1 LRGWNQSRRLLR
13 FSPRKNWTISGGKP
27 ANPDDT
33 KLLLLRNRKPV
44 AYATKI
50 ASRRRALLPFEKMPV
65 LQATL
70 QRLAQIP
77 NLTISEHVWLSRY
90 TRFGIGGP
98 ADLYVETPF
107 EPSFMMA
114 LNIVRAS
121 GAEFAVIGGG
131 TNLIVSDAGF
141 RGIVLRFTSGGISS
155 DGRMVRAD
163 AGAEL
168 QTLVDYTISHGLQGL
183 ETMTGIPG
191 SIGAAI
197 YGNAGAYGHSINER
211 VRQLR
216 FFDGATIRVF
226 GNADCEFH
234 YRESIFKRRKGW
246 IIFSTELELA
256 PASADELQRTA
267 DGILK
272 VRLEKYPATM
282 KCAGSIFKNL
292 ILAELPEAVQ
302 RQVPERVIRE
312 GKVPSAY
319 FLEQVGAKGIRN
331 GGIRVAEYHANLIY
345 NESQGTAREL
355 CEIIADL
362 KSRVQNRFGLT
373 LEEEVQ
379 YVGFG

>member
-1 LRGWNQSRRLLR
+1 
-13 FSPRKNWTISGGKP
+13 
-27 ANPDDT
+27 
-33 KLLLLRNRKPV
+33 
-44 AYATKI
+44 
-50 ASRRRALLPFEKMPV
+50 MPV
-65 LQATL
+65 QQATL

-141 RGIVLRFTSGGISS
+141 RGIVLRFTSGVISS
-155 DGRMVRAD
+155 DDRNVRAD

-168 QTLVDYTISHGLQGL
+168 QALVDYTISHGLQGL

-191 SIGAAI
+191 SVGAAI

-211 VRQLR
+211 VRQVR

-234 YRESIFKRRKGW
+234 YRESIFKRHKDW